1 MAAESSLLK
10 DLDSPETGGR
20 TTATLPVSP
29 AASSPSMAV
38 FRAGI
43 KPPPRTRMFTGLD
56 IGTTKICTIIGEI
69 DPQGRTTIRGISS
82 TPSQGLRR
90 GVVVDLDE
98 TVSSIR
104 TAIRKAEEIAQVEVK
119 DVLVGI
125 AGGHIQCHART
136 GTVKVANPERG
147 VTRADIRRAIDK
159 AATGEVSME
168 REIIHTLP
176 QRFLID
182 DGPVANPEGFASQQ
196 LTAEVLLVTAAVT
209 SAQNIIRAVR
219 QAHYRTAGIYL
230 EPLASSLAIL
240 TPEERELGV
249 IVVDIGGGTSD
260 LAIWVDG
267 SVRYADVVPF
277 GGDSITEDIRRGL
290 KVSCYDAENL
300 KKRFGSCLPEAIHE
314 DDKLEVPVAL
324 TGETQQVS
332 RRFLAEIIESRLGE
346 ILMMVR
352 EKCEQTPWND
362 RAFGGVVLTGGGSLQ
377 DGSVDLAAK
386 IFKRPCKIGKPTGL
400 SGLSSVASSPIY
412 STGVGLVLYGLYHDQ
427 EFLYSETNMFQRL
440 VHFFKRAIDWY

>member
-1 MAAESSLLK
+1 MGTTTPVAKDSGVLAPAVEGLRRPEVTTHSSAA
-10 DLDSPETGGR
+10 
-20 TTATLPVSP
+20 
-29 AASSPSMAV
+29 MAV
-38 FRAGI
+38 LRAGI
-43 KPPPRTRMFTGLD
+43 KPPAKTRMFTGLD
-56 IGTTKICTIIGEI
+56 IGTTKICTIVGEI
-69 DPQGRTTIRGISS
+69 DPSGRTTIRGLSS

-104 TAIRKAEEIAQVEVK
+104 TAIRKAEEVAQVEVR

-125 AGGHIQCHART
+125 AGGHIQCHHRT
-136 GTVKVANPERG
+136 GTVAVANPERG
-147 VTRADIRRAIDK
+147 ITRADIRRAIDK
-159 AATGEVSME
+159 AGSGQIPME
-168 REIIHTLP
+168 RELIHTLP

-182 DGPVANPEGFASQQ
+182 DGPVANPEGFSSRQ

-249 IVVDIGGGTSD
+249 LVIDIGGGTSD
-260 LAIWVDG
+260 IAIWVDG

-277 GGDSITEDIRRGL
+277 GGDAITEDIRRGL

-300 KKRFGSCLPEAIHE
+300 KKRFGCCLPEAVPEGDRI
-314 DDKLEVPVAL
+314 EVPAAL
-324 TGETQQVS
+324 TGETQQIS

-346 ILMMVR
+346 ILLMVR
-352 EKCEQTPWND
+352 EKCQQTPWYE

-377 DGSVDLAAK
+377 EGTVEIARK
-386 IFKRPCKIGKPTGL
+386 IFDRPCKIGRPSGL

-412 STGVGLVLYGLYHDQ
+412 STGVGLILYGLYQDQ
-427 EFLYSETNMFQRL
+427 EALYNETHMFQRL
-440 VHFFKRAIDWY
+440 IRFFKRAIDWY